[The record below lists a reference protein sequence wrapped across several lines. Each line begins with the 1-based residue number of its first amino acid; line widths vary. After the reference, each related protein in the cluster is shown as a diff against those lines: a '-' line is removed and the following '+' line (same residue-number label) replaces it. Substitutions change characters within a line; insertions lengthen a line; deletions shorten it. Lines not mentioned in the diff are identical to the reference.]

1 MASRKWLLRQNR
13 DMKKASEAEPLID
26 GEQPPKIFNWTLPAL
41 TVHLEGRKAIRVCK
55 QADACAKLCYAL
67 NGTYMFRNVRARH
80 IENLLMV
87 VDNLPAWE
95 AEMAEE
101 LRHKRYEHAAIRIH
115 DSGDFLSAE
124 YLHAWLRI
132 MRGAPGIRFY
142 CYTKEVSLFRE
153 HVEQDPPPNFRWC
166 FSLGGKQ
173 DHMVDL
179 DIERHAD
186 VFPDEE
192 SIVEAGYSSQTR
204 SDLLAVD
211 GPPHVGIPANNIR
224 HLRKRQGNRSFGQIE
239 ADLRHTRQARRAA
252 TDETPQSAPDEGVD
266 SPEGDA

>member
-13 DMKKASEAEPLID
+13 DMKKASEAEPLLD
-26 GEQPPKIFNWTLPAL
+26 GKTPPKIFNWTLPAL

-55 QADACAKLCYAL
+55 QADACAALCYARS
-67 NGTYMFRNVRARH
+67 GTYMFRNVREHH

-87 VDNLPAWE
+87 VDQLPVWE
-95 AEMAEE
+95 AAMTEE
-101 LRHKRYEHAAIRIH
+101 LQHKRYANAAIRIH

-142 CYTKEVSLFRE
+142 CYTKEVALFRE
-153 HVEQDPPPNFRWC
+153 HVELDPPPNFRWC

-173 DHMVDL
+173 DHLIDL
-179 DIERHAD
+179 DVERHAD

-239 ADLRHTRQARRAA
+239 ADLRRARQSRRAT
-252 TDETPQSAPDEGVD
+252 TDQTPQSIPDEGVD
-266 SPEGDA
+266 SLEGDA